1 MKWGGRRSIAL
12 SLLTVSL
19 SNSLCAA
26 VVSGQQ
32 ADNSSVVQHIDAA
45 VQARFENTLGY
56 TVTEHYAV
64 FRNNDLVHP
73 AAQMTVKTT
82 YRKETGKSYEIL
94 SQSGSELIRRLVLS
108 VILDNEKRINLP
120 GNREA
125 SWITS
130 ANYQMK
136 LKPGGT
142 QQMDG
147 RDCFVLDISPRRKA
161 PNLLVGTLWVDAKD
175 GSIVEIQGTASA
187 SASVFTGPTAMMRQY
202 SNLNGYAMATH
213 ARGVSNS
220 FLLGQTIVTI
230 DYRDYQI
237 QLRPIR

>member
-12 SLLTVSL
+12 GLLAVFL
-19 SNSLCAA
+19 SGCFCPA
-26 VVSGQQ
+26 VVSAQQ

-56 TVTEHYAV
+56 FVTEQYAV

-108 VILDNEKRINLP
+108 VILENEKRINLP
-120 GNREA
+120 GNREG

-147 RDCFVLDISPRRKA
+147 RDCFVLDIAPRRKA
-161 PNLLVGTLWVDAKD
+161 PNLLVGTLWVEVKD
-175 GSIVEIQGTASA
+175 GSIVKIQGTASA
-187 SASVFTGPTAMMRQY
+187 SASVFTGPTEMMRQY

-213 ARGVSNS
+213 ARAVANS
-220 FLLGQTIVTI
+220 FLFGQTIVTI

-237 QLRPIR
+237 QIRPIR

>member
-1 MKWGGRRSIAL
+1 MRLGVRRSMA
-12 SLLTVSL
+12 SGLLVVSL
-19 SNSLCAA
+19 SGCLCAA
-26 VVSGQQ
+26 VVSAQQ

-56 TVTEHYAV
+56 TVTENYAV
-64 FRNNDLVHP
+64 FRNNDLIHP
-73 AAQMTVKTT
+73 AAEMTVKTT

-94 SQSGSELIRRLVLS
+94 SQSGSEIIQRLVLR
-108 VILDNEKRINLP
+108 VILDNEQRINLP
-120 GNREA
+120 GNREG

-136 LKPGGT
+136 LKPGET

-147 RDCFVLDISPRRKA
+147 RDCNVLDISPHRKA
-161 PNLLVGTLWVDAKD
+161 PNLLLGTLWVDAKG

-187 SASVFTGPTAMMRQY
+187 SASVFTGPTEMMRQY

-213 ARGVSNS
+213 ARAVANS
-220 FLLGQTIVTI
+220 FLFGQTIVTI

-237 QLRPIR
+237 QIRPIM

>member
-1 MKWGGRRSIAL
+1 MKWGGRRHIAL
-12 SLLTVSL
+12 GLLAASLLG
-19 SNSLCAA
+19 CFRAA
-26 VVSGQQ
+26 VMQAQQ
-32 ADNSSVVQHIDAA
+32 PEEASVVQHIDAA

-64 FRNNDLVHP
+64 FRNKDLVNP
-73 AAQMTVKTT
+73 AAEMTVKTT

-94 SQSGSELIRRLVLS
+94 SQSGSEIIQRLVLR
-108 VILDNEKRINLP
+108 VILDNEQRINLP
-120 GNREA
+120 GNREG

-136 LKPGGT
+136 LKPGET

-147 RDCFVLDISPRRKA
+147 RDCNVLDISPHRKA
-161 PNLLVGTLWVDAKD
+161 PNLLLGTLWVDAKD

-187 SASVFTGPTAMMRQY
+187 SASVFTGPTEMMRQY

-213 ARGVSNS
+213 ARAVSNS
-220 FLLGQTIVTI
+220 FLFGQTVVTI
-230 DYRDYQI
+230 DYRDYQV
-237 QLRPIR
+237 QLRPGG